1 MPPKIRDE
9 TSDLA
14 EQLAAIK
21 AELERTQHELDRAH
35 NAKEERPEGLDTFIA
50 AVSKVEIPSFW
61 EADPVLWFR
70 QCESAFRRSN
80 TTASGVKFDHI
91 VGKLPNAVSLSCRS
105 LLLSINFEDKD
116 AYERLKAHLCKNFG
130 KSKWQLGYALLD
142 SPGLGDRRP
151 SQLLQD
157 LRALL
162 PPEEVEGTL
171 FQCIFLK
178 KLPSAMSDAIM
189 AADLDNIEAMADM
202 ADRLHDKPTTPT
214 VAAVT
219 PCCSHVSAID
229 SQQRKN
235 NRAGRSPQTG
245 LLPAEGQPHRGG
257 KQAPPV
263 LSRVFAKTTVRS
275 SHGRQEQ
282 RKAGVSNTSFLG
294 TRLHLV
300 TPLAPTRK
308 TRQPPRASQCSRRP
322 DLSQRFDFRP
332 VVSRGYRGSG
342 ISNSTFRFLLY
353 GSRTNTCRRRRK
365 RNH

>member
-14 EQLAAIK
+14 EQLAAVK

-202 ADRLHDKPTTPT
+202 ADRLHDKPAAPT

-235 NRAGRSPQTG
+235 NRAGRSPN
-245 LLPAEGQPHRGG
+245 
-257 KQAPPV
+257 
-263 LSRVFAKTTVRS
+263 RS
-275 SHGRQEQ
+275 SPSR
-282 RKAGVSNTSFLG
+282 RTA
-294 TRLHLV
+294 
-300 TPLAPTRK
+300 TPGRK
-308 TRQPPRASQCSRRP
+308 TGAAGSFASFCENNGPVKSWTAGAKKSWCFKHKFFGNKATSCNPPCS
-322 DLSQRFDFRP
+322 
-332 VVSRGYRGSG
+332 YAE
-342 ISNSTFRFLLY
+342 N
-353 GSRTNTCRRRRK
+353 
-365 RNH
+365 